1 MARVWGTEE
10 GPRAWAY
17 WEYSV
22 NDCFMPWLSSMVS
35 QRLRPPPERTQ
46 RAKRKARDER
56 IFET

>member
-1 MARVWGTEE
+1 MWGTEE